1 MVCVPDDP
9 VGQEADEMFVL
20 VSVAPLV
27 QTTATQ
33 AFPAEFFTYPL
44 LHPKFH
50 FAYTV
55 AVFPNVQPPTPEK
68 SSKEKLKVLVN
79 ASEVY
84 HPPKDHVPPVTFT
97 LARFEGVPP
106 KASLVLVLF

>member
-9 VGQEADEMFVL
+9 VGQEAVEVFVL

-50 FAYTV
+50 FAYTL

-68 SSKEKLKVLVN
+68 SSKEK
-79 ASEVY
+79 S
-84 HPPKDHVPPVTFT
+84 
-97 LARFEGVPP
+97 
-106 KASLVLVLF
+106 